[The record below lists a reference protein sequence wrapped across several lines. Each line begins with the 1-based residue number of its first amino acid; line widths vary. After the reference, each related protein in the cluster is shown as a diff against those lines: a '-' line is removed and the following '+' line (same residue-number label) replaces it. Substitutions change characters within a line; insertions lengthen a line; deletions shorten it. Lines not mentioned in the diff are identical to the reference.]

1 MNAFLVAATV
11 LLASLAPLL
20 VAASR
25 RRPIDG
31 LVALEAAGA
40 VATLTL
46 LCLSV
51 GLGQSIFFTVAVV
64 AAVASWIGGLVFV
77 RFLGRWT

>member
-1 MNAFLVAATV
+1 M
-11 LLASLAPLL
+11 LAPLL
-20 VAASR
+20 VAASCW
-25 RRPIDG
+25 RPIDG
-31 LVALEAAGA
+31 LVALETAGA

-46 LCLSV
+46 VCLSV
-51 GLGQSIFFTVAVV
+51 GLGQSIFFTVAIV

>member
-20 VAASR
+20 VAASL

-40 VATLTL
+40 VTVLTL

-51 GLGQSIFFTVAVV
+51 GLGESILFVLAVI
-64 AAVASWIGGLVFV
+64 AAVATWIGGFVFV

>member
-1 MNAFLVAATV
+1 MNAFLLAATA
-11 LLASLAPLL
+11 LLATLAPLL
-20 VAASR
+20 VVAHV
-25 RRPIDG
+25 RRPVDG
-31 LVALEAAGA
+31 LVALETAGA
-40 VATLTL
+40 VTTLVL

-51 GLGQSIFFTVAVV
+51 GMAEPIFFTVAIA